1 MLCYRGRHGD
11 ALSCAGCS
19 EGPLLTDRSRHRD
32 FRIRVIR
39 TKNVARQCTESAIAG
54 AFLGIAY
61 DDFGRDSGAVT
72 ADL

>member
-1 MLCYRGRHGD
+1 M
-11 ALSCAGCS
+11 
-19 EGPLLTDRSRHRD
+19 
-32 FRIRVIR
+32 IR